1 MTVMNYFNTIN
12 YLLVNTYSQRIEL
25 NDITVIYSN
34 NALHLYKD
42 SRKNY
47 KIIIS
52 GYDFSCDKFNM
63 VKYGLEKTINK
74 K

>member
-34 NALHLYKD
+34 N
-42 SRKNY
+42 
-47 KIIIS
+47 I
-52 GYDFSCDKFNM
+52 
-63 VKYGLEKTINK
+63 
-74 K
+74 